1 MELSSSFLACNNS
14 FYSLTA
20 LKELDV
26 AQGYAIMALSQDNL
40 ITKGR

>member
-1 MELSSSFLACNNS
+1 MELPSCFLACNNL
-14 FYSLTA
+14 FYSLAA
-20 LKELDV
+20 LKKLDV